1 MTFADTKAK
10 YQELIETRLAA
21 LVSNSDI
28 GDIKPPMIYEAVS
41 YSLLGGG
48 KRLRPMLLLAAFY
61 AVAGNKHDNL
71 SAFKNGASGTPPPTS
86 ALDFACAIEM
96 IHTYSL
102 IHDDLPAIDNDDM
115 RRGRPTNHI
124 VYGEAMAILAGDS
137 LLNMAYETMAN
148 ACVKYQPQ
156 RGLAALAEVAHAAG
170 LKGMIGGQVM
180 DVHTE
185 GTPINE
191 ETLLYIHRNKTAALI
206 KTAIVAGATLG
217 GADDTQLE
225 KFKAAALDMGIGFQ
239 IMDDILDV
247 VGDEIS
253 LGKHIGSDAKNG
265 KNTYVSLFGMERA
278 KQDYATIWSRCIA
291 AFEELGATFLADYAK
306 DLQSRVN

>member
-1 MTFADTKAK
+1 MTFAETKSK
-10 YQELIETRLAA
+10 YQQLIEKRLET
-21 LVSNSDI
+21 LISGDDI
-28 GDIKPPMIYEAVS
+28 GDIKPPVIYEAAA

-48 KRLRPMLLLAAFY
+48 KRLRPMLLLAAFE
-61 AVAGNKHDNL
+61 AVSGNDDATTP
-71 SAFKNGASGTPPPTS
+71 AFSC
-86 ALDFACAIEM
+86 ALDFACAVEM

-137 LLNMAYETMAN
+137 LLNLAYETMLN
-148 ACVKYQPQ
+148 ACAKYQPQ
-156 RGLAALAEVAHAAG
+156 NGLAAAAEVARFAG
-170 LKGMIGGQVM
+170 IQGMIGGQVM

-185 GTPINE
+185 GTPIGE

-206 KTAIVAGATLG
+206 SAAITAGAILG
-217 GADDTQLE
+217 KASDRQLE
-225 KFKAAALDMGIGFQ
+225 EYKTAALDMGIGFQ
-239 IMDDILDV
+239 IIDDILDV
-247 VGDEIS
+247 VGDAAS

-278 KQDYATIWSRCIA
+278 KRDYTAVWDRCTAI
-291 AFEELGATFLADYAK
+291 FERLDAKFLADYAQE
-306 DLQSRVN
+306 LRSRVN

>member
-10 YQELIETRLAA
+10 YQELIEQRLAA

-28 GDIKPPMIYEAVS
+28 GDIKPPVIYEAVS

-48 KRLRPMLLLAAFY
+48 KRLRPMLLLAAFD
-61 AVAGNKHDNL
+61 ATSAPVGGGVPDAPL
-71 SAFKNGASGTPPPTS
+71 SC

-102 IHDDLPAIDNDDM
+102 IHDDLPAIDNDDL
-115 RRGRPTNHI
+115 RRGRPTNHV

-148 ACVKYQPQ
+148 ACVKYQPKH
-156 RGLAALAEVAHAAG
+156 GLAALAEVARGAG
-170 LKGMIGGQVM
+170 IKGMIGGQVM

-185 GTPINE
+185 GTPIDE

-206 KTAIVAGATLG
+206 KAAIVAGAILA
-217 GADDTQLE
+217 GANDTQLE
-225 KFKAAALDMGIGFQ
+225 KFKTAALDMGIGFQ

-247 VGDEIS
+247 VGDTAS

-278 KQDYATIWSRCIA
+278 KHDYTTIWGRCITT
-291 AFEELGATFLADYAK
+291 FEELGATFLAEYAK